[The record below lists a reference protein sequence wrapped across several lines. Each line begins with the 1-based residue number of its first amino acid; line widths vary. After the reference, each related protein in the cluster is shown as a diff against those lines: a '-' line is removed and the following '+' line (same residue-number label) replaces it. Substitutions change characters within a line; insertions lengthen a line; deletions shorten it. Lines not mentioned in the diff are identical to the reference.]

1 MREMEYLVTGTEM
14 RAYDTYTIEK
24 IGIPAMVLMERAALA
39 VRERVMERLL
49 QNENDKDS
57 VVLCVCG
64 TGNNGGDGLCL
75 ARLLADEGVRVRV
88 VLIGNR
94 ARLTP
99 ESAAQ
104 YAILQAYGISVEEQI
119 PKDAFAVA
127 VDALLGTG
135 LSREVTGGY
144 REAVESLNRME
155 AYKVAVD
162 IPSGVNADDGKI
174 MGTAVRAQ
182 ETVCL
187 GFLKRG
193 VYRYPGAAYAGRV
206 TLAQI
211 GITGRSMAA
220 GRPGMYTRFGSPKGL
235 LPERRP
241 DGNKGT
247 FGKLLLAAGSENMA
261 GAAILAAES
270 AYRTG
275 AGMVRLVV
283 PEKIRTIIQSRI
295 PEAILQVY
303 ESGSGLSDEERAD
316 FEKNMEWADAVAVGP
331 GLSMGE
337 SGREL
342 LAMALSAGRSLVID
356 ADGLNLLAGSKQ
368 MQTLLQKRR
377 TEERETIL
385 TPHMGELARLLGR
398 SVKEVTDAEVE
409 CTKEAADRFQCVV
422 VGKSARTCVSFPGH
436 ADFLNTAGNDRMA
449 TAGSGDLLTGMIAS
463 LLTQG
468 MSPFAAAEGGVYLHA
483 CAGDRAAKTSDFPGI
498 LSSDIIKLCEVN
510 ER

>member
-1 MREMEYLVTGTEM
+1 M

-39 VRERVMERLL
+39 VRERVMERLS
-49 QNENDKDS
+49 QGGNGKDGT
-57 VVLCVCG
+57 VLCACG

-75 ARLLADEGVRVRV
+75 ARLLADEGVKVRV
-88 VLIGNR
+88 ALIGDR
-94 ARLTP
+94 TRFTA
-99 ESAAQ
+99 EAAAQ
-104 YAILQAYGISVEEQI
+104 YAILREYGIPVEEQI
-119 PKDAFAVA
+119 TQDGFAVA

-135 LSREVTGGY
+135 LSREVTGAY
-144 REAVESLNRME
+144 REAVETLNRTE
-155 AYKVAVD
+155 AYKIAVD

-174 MGTAVRAQ
+174 MGAAVQAQ

-193 VYRYPGAAYAGRV
+193 VYRYPGAACAGRV

-211 GITGRSMAA
+211 GITGRSMTA
-220 GRPGMYTRFGSPKGL
+220 GLPGMYTRFGSPEGL

-261 GAAILAAES
+261 GAAVLAAES

-275 AGMVRLVV
+275 AGMVRLVL

-303 ESGSGLSDEERAD
+303 ESGSGLSTAERAD
-316 FEKNMEWADAVAVGP
+316 FQKNMEWADAVAVGP
-331 GLSMGE
+331 GLSLGE
-337 SGREL
+337 SGKEL
-342 LAMALSAGRSLVID
+342 LSMALSTDRPLVID
-356 ADGLNLLAGSKQ
+356 ADGLNLLAGSAQ
-368 MQTLLQKRR
+368 LQTLLQKRR
-377 TEERETIL
+377 TEEKETIL

-398 SVKEVTDAEVE
+398 SLLKEVTDAEVE
-409 CTKEAADRFQCVV
+409 CTKEAAERFQCVV

-449 TAGSGDLLTGMIAS
+449 TAGSGDVLTGMIAS
-463 LLTQG
+463 LLAQG
-468 MSPFAAAEGGVYLHA
+468 MRPFEAAECGVYMHA
-483 CAGDRAAKTSDFPGI
+483 CAGDRAAKASGFPGM
-498 LSSDIIKLCEVN
+498 LSSDITKSCEVN